1 MFNDLNP
8 TIVYAANSLIPILS
22 LLFGYLWASIPNAVI
37 IGKIFYKKDPR
48 DFGSHNPGGTN
59 VIRTLGY
66 LPGVI
71 VILLDMIK
79 SIAPFWIMFSILKF
93 TELNNYLYNDVLNLS
108 IWITAFGCILGH
120 CYSIFLKFKGG
131 KGVATY
137 MGTLGTSN
145 IFQLIFGFITFITTI
160 SVKKIV
166 SLGSIL
172 VSIFACLISW
182 ILFITYSVYPAS
194 QEVINLMFLYNPELL
209 SMHWSYPLIVTL
221 MTFILLFRHKENI
234 QRLIKKEEKVNY

>member
-1 MFNDLNP
+1 M
-8 TIVYAANSLIPILS
+8 
-22 LLFGYLWASIPNAVI
+22 
-37 IGKIFYKKDPR
+37 
-48 DFGSHNPGGTN
+48 
-59 VIRTLGY
+59 
-66 LPGVI
+66 
-71 VILLDMIK
+71 
-79 SIAPFWIMFSILKF
+79 
-93 TELNNYLYNDVLNLS
+93 LNLS
-108 IWITAFGCILGH
+108 IWITDFGCILVH
-120 CYSIFLKFKGG
+120 CYFIFLKFKGG

-194 QEVINLMFLYNPELL
+194 QEIINLMFLYNPELL

-234 QRLIKKEEKVNY
+234 QRLIKNEEKVNY